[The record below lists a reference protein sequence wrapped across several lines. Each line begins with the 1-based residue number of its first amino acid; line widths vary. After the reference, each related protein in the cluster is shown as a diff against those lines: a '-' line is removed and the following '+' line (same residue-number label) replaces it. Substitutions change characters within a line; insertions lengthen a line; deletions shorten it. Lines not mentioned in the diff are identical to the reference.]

1 MTQIVKNIVVFFFL
15 LAKREVRHPRERTNS
30 GVLVSEEKPSGVSS
44 EPDMSQQDVFADHHG
59 TSGTHDTSG
68 VCNSSLTLSPEPAN
82 QSLTFVTPSSSSFIF
97 TPPRCSPTKALPTPI
112 GAEQTGDESAFEEKP
127 PFEEKHVTS
136 TPYLGVGTLRDSIVK
151 RFGTGSRLGS
161 LLEMSCGDSFI
172 DDTVVVL
179 TCKSTFCVFFHWVKI
194 CNGYSMLSKQD
205 VNVLSFS
212 QDARHR

>member
-1 MTQIVKNIVVFFFL
+1 MFL
-15 LAKREVRHPRERTNS
+15 LNPT
-30 GVLVSEEKPSGVSS
+30 
-44 EPDMSQQDVFADHHG
+44 
-59 TSGTHDTSG
+59 
-68 VCNSSLTLSPEPAN
+68 CLSKTCLPITMALPEPMTLPVSATHHLPFHP
-82 QSLTFVTPSSSSFIF
+82 SLPTSPLRLSRHRSSSSFIF

-172 DDTVVVL
+172 DDTGMVS

-194 CNGYSMLSKQD
+194 CNGHGMLSK
-205 VNVLSFS
+205 
-212 QDARHR
+212 